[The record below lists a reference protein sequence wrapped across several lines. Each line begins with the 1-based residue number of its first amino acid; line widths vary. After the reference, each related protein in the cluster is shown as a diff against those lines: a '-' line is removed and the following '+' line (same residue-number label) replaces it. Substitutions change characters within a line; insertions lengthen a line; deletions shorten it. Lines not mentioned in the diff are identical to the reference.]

1 MPVIKQTQSVAHNEG
16 GIFSYFV
23 RDDDNFA
30 LFVVQMSGANAARFV
45 WMALIK
51 IFSRGCTARPFSVFI

>member
-1 MPVIKQTQSVAHNEG
+1 MPVITQTQSVDHNEG

-30 LFVVQMSGANAARFV
+30 LFVVRMSGANAARFV
-45 WMALIK
+45 
-51 IFSRGCTARPFSVFI
+51 